1 VSDGVSGEA
10 AAAAGKE
17 RSKLTVNGEKPVNV
31 KREEPAGRSKEA
43 ARPAPAGRG
52 GGAMEKYLGQ
62 EGILASKVEGF
73 ESRPGQL
80 EMAQAVFQAFRSSGT
95 LMAEAGTGTGKTW
108 AYLVPAILS
117 GKKVVVSTG
126 TKTLQDQIL
135 DHDIP
140 FLRKNIDSGLKV
152 VCLKGRRNYLC
163 KRRFL
168 EFCYQ
173 PTLWSREETGLIR
186 RFQKWASTS
195 NSGDRSEIRWLP
207 DNFRAWNDVCSSSEY
222 CLGRQCPE
230 FSRCHLTRLRNDAA
244 RADIVVVN
252 HHLFFADMALRQ
264 KGLDGVI
271 PEYEAVVFDEAHQLE
286 DVAGEYF
293 GIHFSSFALGQ
304 LSRDILKACGGADKA
319 DFSAVQAVGKQL
331 DVLSRL
337 FSLGLTQAGKGSGR
351 FRFEPEKAGSDFAGV
366 CDQIVHAL
374 GELPAMVKP
383 FEEKAQNLACAGGRA
398 SELSTALTS
407 LIEQKDQSLVYW
419 QEVTPQGVFLKATP
433 IEIGPILNELLFSNV
448 STVVMTSA
456 TLSVAGAFDFVR
468 NALGVPAG
476 GRELLVHS
484 PFEYERQAIA
494 YIPRRFPAPNDGSF
508 CARMAD
514 EAAAI
519 IEKTCGRT
527 LLLFTSY
534 RNMHEVHKILEGR
547 ISFPLLVQGQ
557 KTKRA
562 LLQEF
567 KDRVE
572 SVLLAT
578 SSFWQGIDVPGEALS
593 CVIIDKLPFEVPDD
607 PVTASRLD
615 RIARQGGNGFYEYQV
630 PRAAIQLKQGIG
642 RLIRSSGD
650 RGIIAVFD
658 IRMLTKS
665 YGQVFVKSLPPC
677 RIVHS
682 LDQIDTFLRGF

>member
-1 VSDGVSGEA
+1 MKQPQSPA
-10 AAAAGKE
+10 ATPEKDL
-17 RSKLTVNGEKPVNV
+17 SPLPNGL
-31 KREEPAGRSKEA
+31 
-43 ARPAPAGRG
+43 
-52 GGAMEKYLGQ
+52 AMDKYFGP

-73 ESRPGQL
+73 EPRPGQL
-80 EMAQAVFQAFRSSGT
+80 DMARAVFQSFRQARP

-140 FLRKNIDSGLKV
+140 FLRQNIDSKLKV

-163 KRRFL
+163 RRRFL

-173 PTLWSREETGLIR
+173 PGMFNSEETRLLR
-186 RFQKWASTS
+186 RFQKWAVTS
-195 NSGDRSEIRWLP
+195 SSGQRSDIPWLP

-230 FSRCHLTRLRNDAA
+230 FSRCHLTRLRNQAA
-244 RADIVVVN
+244 HADIVVVN
-252 HHLFFADMALRQ
+252 HHLFFADMALRC

-271 PEYEAVVFDEAHQLE
+271 PEYDAVVFDEAHQLE

-293 GIHFSSFALGQ
+293 GIHFSSFALTR
-304 LSRDILKACGGADKA
+304 LSRDIARTCAAAAGKT
-319 DFSAVQAVGKQL
+319 DFGAVQSVGRQL
-331 DVLSRL
+331 EVLSRL
-337 FSLGLTQAGKGSGR
+337 FAMGLTRPGQTGGR
-351 FRFEPEKAGSDFAGV
+351 FPFDPRKAGEDFSSTCA
-366 CDQIVHAL
+366 QLLHAL

-383 FEEKAQNLACAGGRA
+383 FEEKAENLACAARRA
-398 SELSTALTS
+398 AELSLALS
-407 LIEQKDQSLVYW
+407 ALIEQKDPSFVYW
-419 QEVTPQGVFLKATP
+419 QEITPQGTSLNATP
-433 IEIGPILNELLFSNV
+433 VEIAPILSEHLFAPV
-448 STVVMTSA
+448 SSVVMTSA

-468 NALGVPAG
+468 KGLGVPPQ
-476 GRELLVHS
+476 GREVLVPS
-484 PFEYERQAIA
+484 SFRYDRQAIA
-494 YIPRRFPAPNDGSF
+494 YIPLRFPAPNESSF
-508 CARMAD
+508 CAEMA
-514 EAAAI
+514 EQAAQI
-519 IEKTCGRT
+519 IEKTHGRT

-534 RNMHEVHKILEGR
+534 KNMHEVHKIFESRL
-547 ISFPLLVQGQ
+547 SFPLLVQGQ

-607 PVTASRLD
+607 PVTASRLE
-615 RIARQGGNGFYEYQV
+615 RIASRGGNSFYDYQV
-630 PRAAIQLKQGIG
+630 PRAAIQLKQGVG
-642 RLIRSSGD
+642 RLIRSSAD
-650 RGIIAVFD
+650 RGVIAVFD
-658 IRMLTKS
+658 NRMLTKS
-665 YGQVFVKSLPPC
+665 YGKVFVKSLPPC
-677 RIVHS
+677 RVVHS
-682 LDQIDTFLRGF
+682 LGEIDAFLSSF

>member
-1 VSDGVSGEA
+1 
-10 AAAAGKE
+10 
-17 RSKLTVNGEKPVNV
+17 
-31 KREEPAGRSKEA
+31 
-43 ARPAPAGRG
+43 
-52 GGAMEKYLGQ
+52 MEKYFGP
-62 EGILASKVEGF
+62 EGILASKVQGF
-73 ESRPGQL
+73 EPRPGQL
-80 EMAQAVFQAFRSSGT
+80 EMARAVFDSFRGSDT
-95 LMAEAGTGTGKTW
+95 LLAEAGTGTGKTW
-108 AYLVPAILS
+108 AYLVPAMLS
-117 GKKVVVSTG
+117 QKKVVVSTG

-140 FLRKNIDSGLKV
+140 FLRENIDSRLKV

-173 PTLWSREETGLIR
+173 PSLFSREEATLFR
-186 RFQKWASTS
+186 RFQKWAATS
-195 NSGDRSEIRWLP
+195 HSGDRSEIHWLP

-230 FSRCHLTRLRNDAA
+230 FSRCYLTRVRTEAA
-244 RADIVVVN
+244 QADIVVVN

-264 KGLDGVI
+264 KGLDGVL
-271 PEYEAVVFDEAHQLE
+271 PEYDAVVFDEAHLLE

-293 GIHFSSFALGQ
+293 GVHFSSFALAQ
-304 LSRDILKACGGADKA
+304 LSRDIVKGCGGVDKT
-319 DFSAVQAVGKQL
+319 DSSAVLAVGRQL
-331 DVLSRL
+331 EVLSRL
-337 FSLGLTQAGKGSGR
+337 FAQGLAHPGGGTGR
-351 FRFEPEKAGSDFAGV
+351 FRFEPGKAGGDFAGTYG
-366 CDQIVHAL
+366 QIVHAL
-374 GELPAMVKP
+374 DELPAMVKP
-383 FEEKAQNLACAGGRA
+383 FEEKAENLGCAGRRA
-398 SELSTALTS
+398 IELSTALTA
-407 LIEQKDQSLVYW
+407 LVEQKDQSLVYW
-419 QEVTPQGVFLKATP
+419 QEVGQQGVFLNGTP
-433 IEIGPILNELLFSNV
+433 VEVGPILGELLFANV
-448 STVVMTSA
+448 SSVVMTSA

-468 NALGVPAG
+468 KGLGVPAG
-476 GRELLVHS
+476 GRELLVQS
-484 PFEYERQAIA
+484 PFEYEKQAIA
-494 YIPRRFPAPNDGSF
+494 YIPLRFPAPNEATF

-514 EAAAI
+514 EAAQI

-534 RNMHEVHKILEGR
+534 KNMHEVHNIVEGR

-567 KDRVE
+567 KEKVE
-572 SVLLAT
+572 SVLFAT

-607 PVTASRLD
+607 PVTAARLD
-615 RIARQGGNGFYEYQV
+615 RIAGQGGNGFYEYQV

-650 RGIIAVFD
+650 RGVIAVFD

-665 YGQVFVKSLPPC
+665 YGKVFVKSLPPC
-677 RIVHS
+677 RIIHS
-682 LDQIDTFLRGF
+682 LGQIDTFLGSF